1 MRHPRLA
8 LALTLAALLAGGRAA
23 AQQWGGEQ
31 RFCLH
36 SEPRTFDPALVED
49 DASETVRYLTGGVL
63 VRVNRVT
70 QKLEPE
76 LAVSWT
82 VENGGRTVR
91 FRLREGVSFSDGT
104 PFTAEDVAYT
114 MERLMDP
121 ALHSPT
127 GDSFRSWEVP
137 VKTEVRGKC
146 EVEIRFP
153 EPVAGAVRL
162 FDQVAIQSAHS
173 PHREQA
179 SLGPFRVAEH
189 KPGSYLLLTR
199 NPNYWKT
206 DGGRRLPYL
215 DAVRLEILQNRETE
229 ALRFRQGQLE
239 VITGLAP
246 DLFEQVP
253 GARDIGPSLEGEQMW
268 FNQVPGA
275 EIPPYRKAWFASTK
289 FRRAVSLSIRRVD
302 LCRLAYHGHA
312 SPGVGPFSAAN
323 LFWFNHA
330 LQPHAFD
337 LAAARRLLAEAGF
350 RSDSRGLFDRE
361 GHPVEFSLIT
371 NSGNRSRER
380 MAAMIQQDLAALGM
394 KVNVAPLDFPS
405 LVERIDKTFR
415 YEACLLGQTN
425 VDLDPSAQMNVWLS
439 SAANHQWNPNQAAPA
454 TPWEAEID
462 RLMRKQAATVDDRS
476 RKLLF
481 DRVQQIVWEE
491 EPFLYL
497 LNRNALA
504 AISPRLRNVQ
514 PSVLRPQ
521 VTWNVERLWLAPGR

>member
-1 MRHPRLA
+1 MTHRRLA
-8 LALTLAALLAGGRAA
+8 PAFLLAVGCAM
-23 AQQWGGEQ
+23 AQQWGGEL

-36 SEPRTFDPALVED
+36 SEPRTLDPALVED

-82 VENGGRTVR
+82 VENGGKTVR
-91 FRLREGVSFSDGT
+91 FRLREGIQFSDGT

-127 GDSFRSWEVP
+127 GDSFRSWEAP
-137 VKTEVRGKC
+137 VVTAVRGRC
-146 EVEIRFP
+146 EVAIQFP
-153 EPVAGAVRL
+153 QPVAGAVRL
-162 FDQVAIQSAHS
+162 FDQVAIQSLHS

-179 SLGPFRVAEH
+179 FLGPFRIAER

-206 DGGRRLPYL
+206 EGGRRLPYL
-215 DAVRLEILQNRETE
+215 DAVRLEILQNREME
-229 ALRFRQGQLE
+229 ALRFRQGQIH
-239 VITGLAP
+239 VISGLDP
-246 DLFEQVP
+246 ELYEQVA
-253 GARDIGPSLEGEQMW
+253 GARDLGPSLEGEQMW
-268 FNQVPGA
+268 FNQVPNA
-275 EIPPYRKAWFASTK
+275 EIPAYRRAWFASTK
-289 FRRAVSLSIRRVD
+289 FRKAVSLAIRRVD
-302 LCRLAYHGHA
+302 LCRVVYHGHA

-323 LFWFNHA
+323 LFWFNQS
-330 LQPHAFD
+330 LQPHPFD
-337 LAAARRLLAEAGF
+337 LSSARRLLAEAGF
-350 RSDSRGLFDRE
+350 KSESRGLFDRD

-380 MAAMIQQDLAALGM
+380 IAAMIQQDLAALGM
-394 KVNVAPLDFPS
+394 KVNVVPLDFPS
-405 LVERIDKTFR
+405 LIERIDKTFR
-415 YEACLLGQTN
+415 YEACLLGLIN
-425 VDLDPSAQMNVWLS
+425 VDLDPNAQMNVWLS

-462 RLMRKQAATVDDRS
+462 RLMRKQAATVDDRR
-476 RKLLF
+476 RKPVF

-497 LNRNALA
+497 LNKNALA
-504 AISPRLRNVQ
+504 AVSPRLRNVQ

-521 VTWNVERLWLAPGR
+521 LTWNVEKLWLAPGR